1 MPTSDSYDIED
12 IRSRFID
19 MTNMYW
25 VCSMQNSSQAL
36 KQLGKKNSSQ
46 KEEEIIFQK

>member
-1 MPTSDSYDIED
+1 
-12 IRSRFID
+12 